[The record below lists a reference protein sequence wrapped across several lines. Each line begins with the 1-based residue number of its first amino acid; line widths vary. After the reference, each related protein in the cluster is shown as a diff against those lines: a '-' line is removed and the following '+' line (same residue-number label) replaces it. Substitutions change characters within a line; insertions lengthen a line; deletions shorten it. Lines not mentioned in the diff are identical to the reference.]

1 MYPRGVGLVF
11 SDGQIALGSSGRL
24 LLGFWRAPFT
34 HVRLRALRHEAAKL
48 RAQCS
53 GSLGMLAVFESE
65 AIQLEPLSNQELRRD
80 AAKLQVEFAELF
92 QGGQSI
98 VLEGSGF
105 AVAALRGTAI
115 AVQAI
120 SRMGQQHV
128 FHSNVTQ
135 ALTWLGHRMLLVPKD
150 LNEADAVLNMLR
162 EHRG

>member
-1 MYPRGVGLVF
+1 MGLVF
-11 SDGQIALGSSGRL
+11 SDGYVSLGSSGRL

-34 HVRLRALRHEAAKL
+34 HVRLRVLRTEAAKL
-48 RAQCS
+48 RAQNE

-65 AIQLEPLSNQELRRD
+65 AIQLESLSNQELRRD
-80 AAKLQVEFAELF
+80 TAKLQVEFAELF

-128 FHSNVTQ
+128 FHANVAQ
-135 ALTWLGHRMLLVPKD
+135 ALAWLGHRMQLSPKQ
-150 LNEADAVLNMLR
+150 LNEADALLNMLR